1 MSMDASSSEGTKEPA
16 SNTAT
21 AESDARKVAAIMDAQ
36 PVTVEQKT
44 GIALKAEAVNSS
56 EIEEEPLEP
65 EKDASLLKDDN
76 ASPLG
81 NLASPNSGVWGWGL
95 FATVAKAAENFT
107 EAVGV
112 PHLVFKQN
120 RVWCVAELWLF
131 NHVPVFSILSLKVQI
146 LEDPTLLLDFL
157 IGDGDMSSLR

>member
-1 MSMDASSSEGTKEPA
+1 MDASSSEGTKEPA

-21 AESDARKVAAIMDAQ
+21 VESDARKVAAIMDAQ
-36 PVTVEQKT
+36 PVTLEQKT
-44 GIALKAEAVNSS
+44 GIASKTEAVNSS

-65 EKDASLLKDDN
+65 EKDASLPLLKDDN

-81 NLASPNSGVWGWGL
+81 NLAIPKSGGWGWGL
-95 FATVAKAAENFT
+95 FETVAKAAENFT

-112 PHLVFKQN
+112 PQLVFKQN

-131 NHVPVFSILSLKVQI
+131 NHVPVFPISSLKVQNFGRSYFVFR
-146 LEDPTLLLDFL
+146 LPDW
-157 IGDGDMSSLR
+157 RW